1 MGHDLRI
8 CSVRICG
15 RERHMQAVMRS
26 PMLHRR
32 PQVNIAITTSR
43 VFGCNVDLTGTDKLG
58 DP

>member
-1 MGHDLRI
+1 
-8 CSVRICG
+8 
-15 RERHMQAVMRS
+15 MQAVMRS
-26 PMLHRR
+26 LMLHGR